1 MLTALASLLALAAPA
16 TQSAQFVTLGTGG
29 GPVVQVKRSQ
39 PANAVVVGG
48 AVYLFDTG
56 DGTQRQMAAAGLP
69 LGEVRAVFLSHHH
82 LDHVGGLG
90 PILLNRWIVG
100 LAPIPVFGPPG
111 TAEMTR
117 GIVIAAQ
124 PTERAPLA
132 IGGGPVRPIAATVT
146 ATDLPARLAAPREV
160 YRDANIR
167 VLAVTVDH
175 YHEADGRVSAAASSY
190 AYRIEAGQI
199 EANRRVFVFSGDTGP
214 SASLEVLAKGADI
227 LISEVMDRPAIAA
240 ALGRMAL
247 PAPARAAFL
256 LHMDLDHLTP
266 PQVGAIA
273 RRAGVKSV
281 VLTHLVPG
289 RDEETGTAGY
299 TAGIAREFT
308 GPVTVARDGDRF

>member
-1 MLTALASLLALAAPA
+1 MLTALASFLALAALTVAPA
-16 TQSAQFVTLGTGG
+16 AQFVTLGTGG
-29 GPVVQVKRSQ
+29 GPVVQAKRSQ
-39 PANAVVVGG
+39 PANAVLVGD

-90 PILLNRWIVG
+90 PILVNRWIFG

-117 GIVIAAQ
+117 GIVVAAQ

-190 AYRIEAGQI
+190 AYRIEAGG
-199 EANRRVFVFSGDTGP
+199 RVFVFSGDTGP

-227 LISEVMDRPAIAA
+227 LISEVMDRSAISA

-247 PAPARAAFL
+247 PARARAAFL

-299 TAGIAREFT
+299 TAGMAREFT